1 MFSLCLCVLLLF
13 IVPAFSTAA
22 TKSFPG
28 ELRSFLVKQIQ
39 LNEKELAAI
48 QSGQSI
54 VKTLPTARPEEIAI
68 FGTVYMDVSPEYY
81 LARFRD
87 IVKFES
93 GPGVLQNGAFSTPPR
108 LSDVSNLRWEND
120 DLEKIRD
127 CKPDDCTARL
137 PGGNVT
143 QFHKEVNWSSVNAIE
158 QSNDLMR
165 RLTVEYI
172 RKYQSVG
179 DDALTAYWKDGRL
192 LSVKEG
198 TRQLLQNTPYLHH
211 YFPELASYLCNFPR
225 EKNPDAED
233 LFYWQKAEFGLQ
245 PVIRFSHVVI
255 LRLTNSSQTNYV
267 IASKMLFAN
276 HYFRDGLELRSLV
289 SDPQNG
295 TSKGFYFLVL
305 NRSHVDG
312 MTGLKGVLIRNQ
324 VVNKSKEALEKWLM
338 KAKTQMEKDFNR

>member
-1 MFSLCLCVLLLF
+1 MLMLSIAPV
-13 IVPAFSTAA
+13 FSTAE
-22 TKSFPG
+22 TKSIPG

-39 LNEKELAAI
+39 LNESEVAAI
-48 QSGQSI
+48 QSGQNI
-54 VKTLPTARPEEIAI
+54 IKTLPTAKPEEIAI
-68 FGTVYMDVSPEYY
+68 FGIVYMNVSPQYY
-81 LARFRD
+81 LAQFRN

-93 GPGVLQNGAFSTPPR
+93 GTGVLQNGVFSKPPQ

-120 DLEKIRD
+120 DLQKIRN

-143 QFHKEVNWSSVNAIE
+143 QFHKEVNWSSDKAIE
-158 QSNDLMR
+158 QANDLIR
-165 RLTVEYI
+165 RLTVEYV

-179 DDALTAYWKDGRL
+179 DDALTAYLKDGQL

-198 TRQLLQNTPYLHH
+198 SRQLLQNSPYLHH
-211 YFPELASYLCNFPR
+211 FFPELTSYLRNFPN

-255 LRLTNSSQTNYV
+255 LSLKNSSHANYV

-276 HYFRDGLELRSLV
+276 HYFRDGLELRSAV
-289 SDPQNG
+289 PDPEKG
-295 TSKGFYFLVL
+295 ASKGFYLLVL

-312 MTGLKGVLIRNQ
+312 MTGLKGLLLRKQ
-324 VVNKSKEALEKWLM
+324 VVNKSKEALQKWLM
-338 KAKTQMEKDFNR
+338 NSKAQMEKDFNR